1 MQVAYFEIYPT
12 PALTTTFVLGYVRM
26 EGLTTGFARGL
37 FLLGG
42 SFTANIVAWLLGL
55 FLLWIH
61 VGYRKRLALKMLG
74 FFGVLDLPMY
84 VLFPQIGLQHWVFL
98 GGNTPEP
105 LIGARNMGVADPA
118 FYTIVVTVTLGLLL
132 LYFERLRRRVRK
144 MVVAAIRRLN
154 MLHRKACGKA
164 EPVLSS

>member
-26 EGLTTGFARGL
+26 EGLRTGFARGL

-61 VGYRKRLALKMLG
+61 VGYRKQVALKMLG
-74 FFGVLDLPMY
+74 FFGILDLPMY
-84 VLFPQIGLQHWVFL
+84 VLFPQIGLQHWIFL

-105 LIGARNMGVADPA
+105 LIGARNMGIIDPA
-118 FYTIVVTVTLGLLL
+118 FYAVVVTVTLGLLL
-132 LYFERLRRRVRK
+132 LYSVRLRRWVTK
-144 MVVAAIRRLN
+144 MVAAAIKRLN
-154 MLHRKACGKA
+154 ALRKKA
-164 EPVLSS
+164 F